1 MTIIET
7 TQFFEK
13 QLKQTDRR
21 REIKVYKAFIT
32 ILTNLKSR
40 DLSEGQ
46 LSIVESEIKTFKLNS
61 NPKNKR
67 RYFSKMLNKFTQ
79 FLKTEFSFI
88 SEGHYT
94 AIGMSLGMCFGV
106 AIGTS
111 FGASGNAM
119 GLALGMIIGLAIGR
133 YKDMEAE
140 KENRVLKTKGSSL

>member
-13 QLKQTDRR
+13 LLNQTDRR
-21 REIKVYKAFIT
+21 REIKVYKTFIT
-32 ILTNLKSR
+32 ILTNLKNR
-40 DLSEGQ
+40 DLSADQ
-46 LSIVESEIKTFKLNS
+46 LSLIESEIKALKLNS
-61 NPKNKR
+61 NPNNKR
-67 RYFSKMLNKFTQ
+67 RYYSKMLTNFTK

-88 SEGHYT
+88 SEGYYT

-106 AIGTS
+106 AIGTT

>member
-13 QLKQTDRR
+13 LLNQTDRR

-46 LSIVESEIKTFKLNS
+46 LSLIESEIKTFKLNS

-67 RYFSKMLNKFTQ
+67 RYYSKMLNNFMQ

-88 SEGHYT
+88 SEGYYT